1 MAQPWQSIQN
11 RNLVAISFPRCPGPV
26 HWAIH
31 WIKSKP
37 AMQKSTYLTAYL
49 LLHSFSIL
57 KPIAFLPSTSF
68 LLGIATHPFPAT
80 ISSPHGY
87 LVSSAVHANFDHS
100 WLVLID
106 KIRTILVL
114 SLSHSSSSTVDWFRR
129 EHLVKVSELQSFC
142 KTFWNC
148 NREGEMSVFQ

>member
-1 MAQPWQSIQN
+1 MAQPWLSIQN
-11 RNLVAISFPRCPGPV
+11 RIWLPYFPRCPGPV
-26 HWAIH
+26 PWAIH
-31 WIKSKP
+31 WIKFKP

-68 LLGIATHPFPAT
+68 LLGIATHPLPST

-114 SLSHSSSSTVDWFRR
+114 SLSYTSSATVDWFRR
-129 EHLVKVSELQSFC
+129 EYLLKVSELQSC
-142 KTFWNC
+142 KTFWNW